1 MCNTLNSLYGTAK
14 NKMSPP
20 PPQHLSTRPKNVI
33 DSQMFLGMLHEIA
46 CVINMVPHLSPLE
59 QQVMNVLVCSAGFFL
74 DVPLW

>member
-1 MCNTLNSLYGTAK
+1 MG
-14 NKMSPP
+14 
-20 PPQHLSTRPKNVI
+20 RPKIKRLHPLHNICPQDKNVL

-59 QQVMNVLVCSAGFFL
+59 QQVMNVLVCSDGFFV